1 MESLIGVKNLRYHVD
16 SFSLHIDQFHIKE
29 KEIHVL
35 LGPTGSGKT
44 LLLEFIVGLL
54 PQTTGEFFIAGQKAN
69 HLPPEKRDIA
79 YVPQDLALFPHLT
92 VSENLRYALKFKPK
106 AKIKSYE
113 AQLEKLI
120 AATKIKQLLKRYPV
134 NLSGGEK
141 QRVALVRALAAQPR
155 LLLLDEPFSA
165 VHPSLKID
173 LWQLLKK
180 LQQELSLTVLMVT
193 HDVEEALALGQ
204 VISFISH
211 GRIRQTAKRRE
222 IYYHPKSL
230 EVASYFG
237 LKNLFPA
244 KVTAINSNYLQ
255 LETEGLGKVKVA
267 SHFHNQEIYLE
278 DKVYWGIHPEE
289 ITVVKPERKNQ
300 ERENLFL
307 TQITEEI
314 EVGRFHLLKA
324 QILKQ
329 NVNVCFELHLPSYI
343 RRRFSFNSNKV
354 EIELKPEHIFLI
366 KEDR

>member
-1 MESLIGVKNLRYHVD
+1 
-16 SFSLHIDQFHIKE
+16 
-29 KEIHVL
+29 
-35 LGPTGSGKT
+35 
-44 LLLEFIVGLL
+44 L
-54 PQTTGEFFIAGQKAN
+54 PQTAGEFFIAGQKAS

-92 VSENLRYALKFKPK
+92 VAENLRYALKFKPK

-120 AATKIKQLLKRYPV
+120 AATKISKLLERHPA

-141 QRVALVRALAAQPR
+141 QRVALVRALAAQPK

-165 VHPSLKID
+165 LHPSLKIE

-244 KVTAINSNYLQ
+244 KVTAVNSNYLQ

-267 SHFHNQEIYLE
+267 RHFHHEEVQIG

-289 ITVVKPERKNQ
+289 ITLVKPERKNLA
-300 ERENLFL
+300 RENLFV
-307 TQITEEI
+307 TQIVEEI
-314 EVGRFHLLKA
+314 EIGRFHLIKG
-324 QILKQ
+324 QILNSPNAADKAA
-329 NVNVCFELHLPSYI
+329 NFCLEVHLPSYI
-343 RRRFSFNSNKV
+343 RRRFSLNSNKV
-354 EIELKPEHIFLI
+354 EVELKPEHIFLI
-366 KEDR
+366 KEKV